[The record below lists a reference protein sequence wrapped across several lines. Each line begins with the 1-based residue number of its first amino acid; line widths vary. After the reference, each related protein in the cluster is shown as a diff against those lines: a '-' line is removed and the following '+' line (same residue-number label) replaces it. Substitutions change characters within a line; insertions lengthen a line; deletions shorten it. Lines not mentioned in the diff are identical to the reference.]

1 MVRTKAAVRRLPVKT
16 RRLTGWLI
24 KGEYCKKKTIYS
36 SKIKE
41 ILPEQKAANITK
53 DGQVIKTVNVRRK
66 SWYVNCKNK
75 LIF

>member
-1 MVRTKAAVRRLPVKT
+1 MARTKAAVRRLPVKT

-24 KGEYCKKKTIYS
+24 NGEYCKKKTIYS

-41 ILPEQKAANITK
+41 ILPEKKTANITK
-53 DGQVIKTVNVRRK
+53 VIKTVNVRRK

-75 LIF
+75 LTFR